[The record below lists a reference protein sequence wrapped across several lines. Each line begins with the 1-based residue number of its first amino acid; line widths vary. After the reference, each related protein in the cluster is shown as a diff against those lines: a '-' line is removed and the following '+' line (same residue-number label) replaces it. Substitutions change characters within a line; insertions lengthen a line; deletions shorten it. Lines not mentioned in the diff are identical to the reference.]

1 MELKVWVDGI
11 QRVVCGINEQTTVQE
26 VVIALAQATGRTGR
40 YTLVE
45 QWRGTEKMLPPTERP
60 LQVLSNFGDRSPS
73 VQFILRRTG
82 ASSVSSHNDDESV
95 VTPERTGYRQ
105 SLPPQMKHRQKN
117 DAVLNR
123 KEPKRKSLTI
133 IGSANSSDSIQK
145 PRVGENKFK
154 FPEVEI
160 KKPVLNVVSNNNNNN
175 TATKKKPLMPPSFRM
190 EGLPSKKEPFTPP
203 PSSAAQ
209 GDVQKSPAKSR
220 PDLSYS
226 AKKKA
231 LIPPAFRKDDMG
243 PLQGANSPPMLPGQR
258 TSTSSNNTLT
268 GTLQKPR
275 KWSESKTI
283 AVPVNSP
290 PPVKVKTPDI
300 ERARSDFTN
309 LVLEQNGH
317 IKEQTTT
324 LNSLSNELEK
334 FQETLEKKDK
344 TSLQTKREIEELEK
358 QIERNESDLFS
369 EKLLEGLLDEEKDK
383 GVLLRKQ
390 SENYQTEI
398 DTMNSSIRELE
409 EKFKFLN
416 EEIVQATKEKTLKA
430 KSAAAVFRNKEMNN
444 NIHQIN
450 GDLRKIAV
458 ELKKVQT
465 GLRNTEEANEMKMMQ
480 LETLNREL
488 RQVNLQQFIRQTG
501 SKVTVL
507 PSDSEKGG
515 SRSNVNEFPL
525 PPLEFETQIPTHPAP
540 GLPSGDSGGVWV

>member
-160 KKPVLNVVSNNNNNN
+160 KKPVLN
-175 TATKKKPLMPPSFRM
+175 
-190 EGLPSKKEPFTPP
+190 
-203 PSSAAQ
+203 
-209 GDVQKSPAKSR
+209 
-220 PDLSYS
+220 
-226 AKKKA
+226 
-231 LIPPAFRKDDMG
+231 
-243 PLQGANSPPMLPGQR
+243 
-258 TSTSSNNTLT
+258 
-268 GTLQKPR
+268 
-275 KWSESKTI
+275 
-283 AVPVNSP
+283 
-290 PPVKVKTPDI
+290 
-300 ERARSDFTN
+300 
-309 LVLEQNGH
+309 NGH

-344 TSLQTKREIEELEK
+344 TSLQTKVYKNKCNCGPQREIEELEK

-383 GVLLRKQ
+383 AKKFALNIPKFSKQICVLLRKQ

-416 EEIVQATKEKTLKA
+416 ETKK
-430 KSAAAVFRNKEMNN
+430 RNKEMNN

-465 GLRNTEEANEMKMMQ
+465 GLRNTEEDLWYKNIANEMKMMQ

-507 PSDSEKGG
+507 PSD
-515 SRSNVNEFPL
+515 
-525 PPLEFETQIPTHPAP
+525 
-540 GLPSGDSGGVWV
+540 

>member
-507 PSDSEKGG
+507 PSDSEK
-515 SRSNVNEFPL
+515 VVVE
-525 PPLEFETQIPTHPAP
+525 AM
-540 GLPSGDSGGVWV
+540 